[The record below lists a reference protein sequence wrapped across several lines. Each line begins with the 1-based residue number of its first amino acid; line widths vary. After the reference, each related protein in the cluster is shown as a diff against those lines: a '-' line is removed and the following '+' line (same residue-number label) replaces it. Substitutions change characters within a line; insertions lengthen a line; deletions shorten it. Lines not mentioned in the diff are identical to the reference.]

1 MFLRVSKYPPNAIF
15 RNATIN
21 AQRANVTSSMIW
33 HKIRGPLCRT
43 RLRWSDACILL
54 ISSTGAG
61 KPRPAG
67 QIRPAKSWRPAR
79 EVLATGPPAYSAFTL
94 QPSPPNPK
102 ITSCMQFPDPNER
115 HEETSARLP
124 KLDRASAAPQS
135 PSSNTFERDVTTERD
150 ITSTFNLMYAWHYV
164 RLACFRVRPREQ
176 Y

>member
-1 MFLRVSKYPPNAIF
+1 MF
-15 RNATIN
+15 
-21 AQRANVTSSMIW
+21 
-33 HKIRGPLCRT
+33 
-43 RLRWSDACILL
+43 SDYRFVRSVIDESNCFCACAS
-54 ISSTGAG
+54 ISLSIPGAG

-94 QPSPPNPK
+94 QPSPPNPQ

-115 HEETSARLP
+115 HKETSARLP
-124 KLDRASAAPQS
+124 KLDSASAAPQS

-150 ITSTFNLMYAWHYV
+150 ITSTFNLMYAWHDV
-164 RLACFRVRPREQ
+164 RKAYFRVRPREQ